1 MIRTIL
7 VPLADGLPG
16 EPVLNA
22 ALSLDKELNS
32 HIRAVFIRPETAVA
46 VAYVPDVILAAGVT
60 LETIERETS
69 EAAAAAKDRFSKWR
83 ANHGLPAPGSEHHDC
98 TFATWSE
105 AIGEIETVV
114 SRYARVS
121 DLTVVHR
128 PTAKGIPSQRCFDAA
143 VFGSSCPTLVVGDWL
158 PPDMTAHVMI
168 AWNGSLEASRAV
180 SGALPLLHR
189 AGRISI
195 FAAPLDDTENA
206 DVTDLAESLAFR
218 GIRTAEVIFSKS
230 GHSAG
235 ADLIAASIKQQ
246 ATLIV
251 MGAYTHSR
259 LRQTF
264 LGGVTKHLLAHTP
277 VPLLVSH

>member
-1 MIRTIL
+1 
-7 VPLADGLPG
+7 V
-16 EPVLNA
+16 
-22 ALSLDKELNS
+22 S
-32 HIRAVFIRPETAVA
+32 
-46 VAYVPDVILAAGVT
+46 DVILAAGVN
-60 LETIERETS
+60 LETITHETK
-69 EAAAAAKDRFSKWR
+69 EAAAAEKDRFDKWR
-83 ANHGLPAPGSEHHDC
+83 AKHGMLTHPSASHDQP
-98 TFATWSE
+98 FASWSE
-105 AIGEIETVV
+105 AVGEIETVV

-128 PTAKGIPSQRCFDAA
+128 PSSKSIQAQRCFDAA
-143 VFGSSCPTLVVGDWL
+143 VLGSGCPTLVVGDWL
-158 PPDMTAHVMI
+158 PAVMTEHVMI

-195 FAAPLDDTENA
+195 FAAPHDDSENA

-218 GIRTAEVIFSKS
+218 GVRTPEVVFSKS

-235 ADLIAASIKQQ
+235 ADLVAAAIQQ
-246 ATLIV
+246 RATLIV

-264 LGGVTKHLLAHTP
+264 LGGVTKHLLAHSP
-277 VPLLVSH
+277 VPLLVGH

>member
-22 ALSLDKELNS
+22 ALSLDKQVNS

-60 LETIERETS
+60 LESIERELN
-69 EAAAAAKDRFSKWR
+69 EAAAGAKDRFNKWR
-83 ANHGLPAPGSEHHDC
+83 ADHGLPAPGSEHHDR

-105 AIGEIETVV
+105 ATGEIETVV

-128 PTAKGIPSQRCFDAA
+128 PSSKSVPSQRCFDAA
-143 VFGSSCPTLVVGDWL
+143 VFGSACPTLVVGDRL
-158 PPDMTAHVMI
+158 PPDMSEHVMI

-195 FAAPLDDTENA
+195 FAAPVDETENA

-218 GIRTAEVIFSKS
+218 GIRTPEVVFSKS
-230 GHSAG
+230 GNSAG

>member
-1 MIRTIL
+1 MIHTIL
-7 VPLADGLPG
+7 VPLAEGLPG

-22 ALSLDKELNS
+22 ALSLDKQVNS
-32 HIRAVFIRPETAVA
+32 HIRAVYIRPDSAVA
-46 VAYVPDVILAAGVT
+46 AAYVPDVILAAGGT
-60 LETIERETS
+60 LETIEREANK
-69 EAAAAAKDRFSKWR
+69 AAAAEKDRFDKWR
-83 ANHGLPAPGSEHHDC
+83 EKHDMPAPASEPHDGP
-98 TFATWSE
+98 FATWSE
-105 AIGEIETVV
+105 SAGEIETVV

-128 PTAKGIPSQRCFDAA
+128 PSSKNIPSQRCFDAA
-143 VFGSSCPTLVVGDWL
+143 VFGSGCPTLVVSDWL
-158 PPDMTAHVMI
+158 PPNMTEHIMI

-195 FAAPLDDTENA
+195 FAAPLDETENA
-206 DVTDLAESLAFR
+206 DVTDLSESLAFR
-218 GIRTAEVIFSKS
+218 GIRPPEVVFSKS

-235 ADLIAASIKQQ
+235 ADLVAAAIQQ
-246 ATLIV
+246 RATLIV

-264 LGGVTKHLLAHTP
+264 LGGVTKHLLAHSP